1 MQISLNAFRDGCVKG
16 VWLTLPPVIL
26 HYLFPNHLHAAFIVG
41 ISLSGIIGWRLTP
54 ERHRTKALLLIIVI
68 VCAASIISLH
78 FT

>member
-1 MQISLNAFRDGCVKG
+1 
-16 VWLTLPPVIL
+16 
-26 HYLFPNHLHAAFIVG
+26 
-41 ISLSGIIGWRLTP
+41 LTP